1 MTTKTKML
9 ILAGCLIVISTVE
22 LIMFHGIYSRLDK
35 IEYTIKTK

>member
-9 ILAGCLIVISTVE
+9 IIAGCLILISTVE

-35 IEYTIKTK
+35 IECAINIK